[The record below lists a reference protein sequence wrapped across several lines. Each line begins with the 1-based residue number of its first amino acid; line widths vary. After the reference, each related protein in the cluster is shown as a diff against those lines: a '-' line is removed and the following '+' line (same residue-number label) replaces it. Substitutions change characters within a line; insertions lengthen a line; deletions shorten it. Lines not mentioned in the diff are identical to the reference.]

1 MGKLVAILQSNYI
14 PWKGYFDL
22 IRSVD
27 EFILYDEVQYTKRDW
42 RNRNKIK
49 TSDGVQWLTIPVEV
63 KGKYFQRINETLIS
77 DPAWAK
83 NHWTRLKCAYGKA
96 PFFKQYQQMLESLY
110 LGHDFKLISEVNEL
124 FIRKLCEVFGISTSI
139 TQSTHYPTQTEDP
152 SERLLQI
159 CLQAKATCYVS
170 GPAAKDY
177 LNVDIFKTNGITVEW
192 MDYCGYQEYP
202 QLNPP
207 FDHYV
212 SVLDL
217 LLNVGP
223 DAQAFME
230 KVRNAA

>member
-49 TSDGVQWLTIPVEV
+49 TSDGIQWLTIPVEV

-96 PFFKQYQQMLESLY
+96 AFFKQYQQMLESLY

-230 KVRNAA
+230 KVRDAA

>member
-49 TSDGVQWLTIPVEV
+49 TSDGIQWLTIPVEV

-96 PFFKQYQQMLESLY
+96 PFFKQYHQMLESLY

-139 TQSTHYPTQTEDP
+139 TQSTRYPTQTEDP